1 MKGMWICWTLVLV
14 ESGNEAGLSG
24 LRVTVWKETSRDT
37 IGVLTLNLNDGHVL
51 KILTLILVLE
61 VVDIRMFGG

>member
-24 LRVTVWKETSRDT
+24 LRVTVWKETSGDT
-37 IGVLTLNLNDGHVL
+37 IGVLTLNSNDRNVL
-51 KILTLILVLE
+51 KGIILN
-61 VVDIRMFGG
+61 